1 MGGELTKI
9 PSQEEYAQAE
19 HLRRSVEL
27 VSRFYVLQQE
37 PAQLLVFNDA
47 TCSVQVGVMLLDGS
61 VVTDIPNIVA
71 AGQVGALDAADDF
84 ANQDGNEVRS
94 FFISF
99 ISMTEY
105 LINLIMLLLNDY
117 DWLAAYA
124 TFLGFFD
131 FMRWRAV
138 ERCGS

>member
-27 VSRFYVLQQE
+27 ESRFYVLQQE

-94 FFISF
+94 FF
-99 ISMTEY
+99 
-105 LINLIMLLLNDY
+105 
-117 DWLAAYA
+117 
-124 TFLGFFD
+124 
-131 FMRWRAV
+131 
-138 ERCGS
+138 

>member
-1 MGGELTKI
+1 MQEQREKAKRSVHGACMGGELTKI

-27 VSRFYVLQQE
+27 ESRFYVLQQE

-94 FFISF
+94 FFISLM
-99 ISMTEY
+99 SMTEY
-105 LINLIMLLLNDY
+105 LINLMI
-117 DWLAAYA
+117 
-124 TFLGFFD
+124 F
-131 FMRWRAV
+131 
-138 ERCGS
+138 